1 MDDLSALSC
10 DESKRERER
19 ERLSVPRETPRN
31 LTGVIEN
38 DWSIERTFLFSSNEN
53 TEALGLFN
61 YIVQSSID
69 TTNLRWINLFAS

>member
-1 MDDLSALSC
+1 MDDLSARSC

-38 DWSIERTFLFSSNEN
+38 DWCIERM
-53 TEALGLFN
+53 G
-61 YIVQSSID
+61 
-69 TTNLRWINLFAS
+69 TNLRSKSIPFFSQ